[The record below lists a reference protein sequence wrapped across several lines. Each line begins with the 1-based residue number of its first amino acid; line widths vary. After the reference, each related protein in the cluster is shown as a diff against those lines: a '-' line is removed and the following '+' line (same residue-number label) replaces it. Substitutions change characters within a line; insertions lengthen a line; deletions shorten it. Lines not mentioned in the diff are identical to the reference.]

1 MSNSNGNGNGHDP
14 DGESQITLTRTIDA
28 NIEDVFAAWTDP
40 ALIEQWQ
47 ADEAE
52 LDGFEGGGY
61 KFTTFGDDEDPEDH
75 VVSGE
80 ILQFVENEKLVMS
93 WVHKDSDEED
103 AEELIFV
110 LEIAFKALGDDQTQV
125 TLTERGLAHSD
136 PESRIFS
143 MEAWSAAMEHLAE
156 VME

>member
-1 MSNSNGNGNGHDP
+1 MSNGMPVDEEG
-14 DGESQITLTRTIDA
+14 QISLTRTIDA
-28 NIEDVFAAWTDP
+28 NVSDVFAAWTDP

-52 LDGFEGGGY
+52 LDAFEGGDY
-61 KFTTFGDDEDPEDH
+61 HFTTFGDDEDPEDH

-80 ILQFVENEKLVMS
+80 ILSFVEDEKLVMS
-93 WVHKDSDEED
+93 WVHKDGDEED
-103 AEELIFV
+103 ADQMIFV
-110 LEIAFKALGDDQTQV
+110 LEILFKALGSDRTQI
-125 TLTERGLAHSD
+125 TLTERGIAHSD

-143 MEAWSAAMEHLAE
+143 MEAWSAALEHLAE

>member
-1 MSNSNGNGNGHDP
+1 MSNGTDI

-28 NIEDVFAAWTDP
+28 HIDDVFAAWTDP

-52 LDGFEGGGY
+52 LDAFEGGEY

-80 ILQFVENEKLVMS
+80 ILQVKENEKLVMS
-93 WVHKDSDEED
+93 WVHKDGEDED
-103 AEELIFV
+103 ADEMIFV
-110 LEIAFKALGDDQTQV
+110 LEIAFQALGEDQTRV
-125 TLTERGLAHSD
+125 TLTERGLAHAD

-143 MEAWSAAMEHLAE
+143 MEAWSAALEHLAE

>member
-1 MSNSNGNGNGHDP
+1 MTNGMDI

-28 NIEDVFAAWTDP
+28 HIDDVFAAWTDP

-52 LDGFEGGGY
+52 LDAFEGGDY
-61 KFTTFGDDEDPEDH
+61 KFTTFGDEEDLEDH
-75 VVSGE
+75 TVSGE
-80 ILQFVENEKLVMS
+80 ILKFVENQRLVMS
-93 WVHKDSDEED
+93 WVHKDEDED
-103 AEELIFV
+103 IDDLIFV
-110 LEIAFKALGDDQTQV
+110 LEIDFKALGDEQTQV
-125 TLTERGLAHSD
+125 TITERGLAHSD

-143 MEAWSAAMEHLAE
+143 IEAWSAAMEHLAE

>member
-1 MSNSNGNGNGHDP
+1 MSNSNGNGHDS
-14 DGESQITLTRTIDA
+14 DSESQITLTRTIDA

-52 LDGFEGGGY
+52 LDAFEGGEY

-93 WVHKDSDEED
+93 WVHKDSDDED

>member
-1 MSNSNGNGNGHDP
+1 MS
-14 DGESQITLTRTIDA
+14 DGMDVDSESQITLTRTIDA
-28 NIEDVFAAWTDP
+28 HIDDVFAAWTDP

-52 LDGFEGGGY
+52 LDAFEGGEY

-75 VVSGE
+75 TVSGE
-80 ILQFVENEKLVMS
+80 IVQFVENEKLVMS
-93 WVHKDSDEED
+93 WVHKDEED
-103 AEELIFV
+103 GAEDLIFV
-110 LEIAFKALGDDQTQV
+110 LEILFKALGEDRTQV
-125 TLTERGLAHSD
+125 TITERGLAHAD

-143 MEAWSAAMEHLAE
+143 MEAWSAALEHLAE

>member
-1 MSNSNGNGNGHDP
+1 MSNSNGNGHDL
-14 DGESQITLTRTIDA
+14 DNESQITLTRTIDA
-28 NIEDVFAAWTDP
+28 NIDDVFAAWTDP

-52 LDGFEGGGY
+52 LDAFEGGEY

-80 ILQFVENEKLVMS
+80 ILQFAENEKLVMS
-93 WVHKDSDEED
+93 WVHQDGEGED
-103 AEELIFV
+103 TEELIFV
-110 LEIAFKALGDDQTQV
+110 LEIAFKSLGDDQTQV

-143 MEAWSAAMEHLAE
+143 MEAWSAALAHLAE

>member
-1 MSNSNGNGNGHDP
+1 MTNGMDL

-28 NIEDVFAAWTDP
+28 NISDVFSAWTDP

-52 LDGFEGGGY
+52 LDAFEGGEY
-61 KFTTFGDDEDPEDH
+61 TFTTFGDEEDPEDH
-75 VVSGE
+75 TVRGE
-80 ILQFVENEKLVMS
+80 ILQFVEDEKLVMS
-93 WVHKDSDEED
+93 WVHKNGEDDE

-110 LEIAFKALGDDQTQV
+110 LEIGFKAVSDDQTKV
-125 TLTERGLAHSD
+125 TVTERGLAHSD

-143 MEAWSAAMEHLAE
+143 IEAWSAALEHLAE
-156 VME
+156 VLE

>member
-1 MSNSNGNGNGHDP
+1 MTKSNGNGHGTDN
-14 DGESQITLTRTIDA
+14 ESQITLTRTIDA
-28 NIEDVFAAWTDP
+28 NIDDVFAAWTDP

-52 LDGFEGGGY
+52 LDAFEGGEY

-93 WVHKDSDEED
+93 WVHKDSDDED

-110 LEIAFKALGDDQTQV
+110 LEIAFKALGEDQTRV
-125 TLTERGLAHSD
+125 TLIERGLAHSD

-143 MEAWSAAMEHLAE
+143 MEAWSAALEHLAE

>member
-1 MSNSNGNGNGHDP
+1 MSNGMNVDP
-14 DGESQITLTRTIDA
+14 ESQITLTRTIDA
-28 NIEDVFAAWTDP
+28 NIADVFAAWTDP

-52 LDGFEGGGY
+52 LDAFEGGEY

-75 VVSGE
+75 TVSGE

-93 WVHKDSDEED
+93 WVHKDDEDD
-103 AEELIFV
+103 ADELIFV
-110 LEIAFKALGDDQTQV
+110 LDIAFKALGDDQTQV
-125 TLTERGLAHSD
+125 TLTERGLAHAD

-143 MEAWSAAMEHLAE
+143 MEAWSAALEHLAE

>member
-1 MSNSNGNGNGHDP
+1 MSNGMDI

-28 NIEDVFAAWTDP
+28 NISDVFSAWTDP

-52 LDGFEGGGY
+52 LDAFEGGEY

-75 VVSGE
+75 TVSGE
-80 ILQFVENEKLVMS
+80 ILQFVEDQKLVMS
-93 WVHKDSDEED
+93 WVHKDGDGED

-110 LEIAFKALGDDQTQV
+110 LDIDFKAVGDDQTKV
-125 TLTERGLAHSD
+125 TITERGLAHAD

-143 MEAWSAAMEHLAE
+143 IEAWSAALEHLAE
-156 VME
+156 VLE